1 MAAEVSRP
9 SPHAWAELNLL
20 NAAGAIRGLD
30 GSRLAGAGT
39 VIHDLNGEPLFL
51 RTRIQGGDGDAYAD
65 IAIEPSLG
73 APLVAISHAEWA
85 PQALYEDAAETLRS
99 RRRPLTYDEA
109 RFVAYSFPKVAI
121 QLLRDGAEVALLEI
135 YTWRQVPPARKRRRT
150 SRRETSSVGPS
161 WTNNR
166 RTS

>member
-20 NAAGAIRGLD
+20 NDAGAIRGLD

-73 APLVAISHAEWA
+73 APVVAISHAEWA
-85 PQALYEDAAETLRS
+85 PQALYEEAAETLRS
-99 RRRPLTYDEA
+99 RRRAITWTEA

-121 QLLRDGAEVALLEI
+121 QFLRDGVEVALLEL
-135 YTWRQVPPARKRRRT
+135 YTWRQVPPARKRRKN
-150 SRRETSSVGPS
+150 EPP
-161 WTNNR
+161 
-166 RTS
+166 